1 MLASTALQTMLFK
14 VNAWFGLSKRNVKGS
29 DLLKRCVKEKQ

>member
-14 VNAWFGLSKRNVKGS
+14 VNACFGLGEYNVKSS
-29 DLLKRCVKEKQ
+29 DLLKRCVKKKQ